1 MRKAGLILNKNK
13 PTASNEY
20 DPSKVAPSWEEGL
33 ESGQYSTNVGLNYNP
48 LKQEKSIGIIK
59 NPSGLIN
66 AIGTLAGLPV

>member
-13 PTASNEY
+13 PIPSKPY
-20 DPSKVAPSWEEGL
+20 DPSVVAPSWEEGL

-48 LKQEKSIGIIK
+48 LKQEKAVGIIK

-66 AIGTLAGLPV
+66 AIGSLAGLS

>member
-13 PTASNEY
+13 SMGEY

-48 LKQEKSIGIIK
+48 LKQEKAIGIIK
-59 NPSGLIN
+59 NPSGLLN
-66 AIGTLAGLPV
+66 ALGTLSGLSG